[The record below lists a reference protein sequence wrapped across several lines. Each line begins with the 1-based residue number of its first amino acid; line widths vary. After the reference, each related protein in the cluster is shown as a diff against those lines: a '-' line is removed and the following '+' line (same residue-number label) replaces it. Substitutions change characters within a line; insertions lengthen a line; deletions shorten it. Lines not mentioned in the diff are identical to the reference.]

1 MENPLVSV
9 VVPVYKVESYIE
21 RCIESVIHQT
31 YSNLEI
37 LLVDD
42 GSPDR
47 CGFICDQFAKRDYRI
62 KVFHKNH
69 GGLSDTRNYAL
80 DRLTGDYVA
89 FVDSDDWIEPD
100 MCEVLVKNAI
110 ENDADICVCG
120 HYVDFVEVE
129 ENVIVTKKMRILNGK
144 EALQEILAV
153 GNNEYMWNKLWRARL
168 FDNVR
173 LPYGGLCESPIAW
186 KLFLKANAVLLVP
199 GCYYHY
205 MQTANSIIHN
215 VTVASMVD
223 RWIVEKER
231 FDAVVAHDPEFFSIY
246 LPKLTW
252 AIARAWRWCYSSPS
266 GDRAKYKDVY
276 GDMSRFVRAHF
287 REIMATKCSFATK
300 ICIVFA
306 HYNNTLSYAVTYWL
320 NQLYRA
326 RYAHQLYGE

>member
-110 ENDADICVCG
+110 ENDADICVC
-120 HYVDFVEVE
+120 V
-129 ENVIVTKKMRILNGK
+129 VT
-144 EALQEILAV
+144 
-153 GNNEYMWNKLWRARL
+153 MWTLLR
-168 FDNVR
+168 
-173 LPYGGLCESPIAW
+173 W
-186 KLFLKANAVLLVP
+186 K
-199 GCYYHY
+199 
-205 MQTANSIIHN
+205 
-215 VTVASMVD
+215 
-223 RWIVEKER
+223 R
-231 FDAVVAHDPEFFSIY
+231 
-246 LPKLTW
+246 
-252 AIARAWRWCYSSPS
+252 
-266 GDRAKYKDVY
+266 
-276 GDMSRFVRAHF
+276 MS
-287 REIMATKCSFATK
+287 
-300 ICIVFA
+300 
-306 HYNNTLSYAVTYWL
+306 
-320 NQLYRA
+320 
-326 RYAHQLYGE
+326 